1 MRFHHRLGGGLLT
14 VGLCLAW
21 AGAAPAQ
28 DAPAPTAE
36 QPKAGDAATPSSQDD
51 AKPAADAPAGRE
63 ARRGEGRGRRMDPQ
77 RMLDRMVAS
86 FAELNLS
93 DEQKAKVREIVDK
106 AKPKLEALAKETEG
120 KEPGE
125 RMAKVREVAQ
135 PIREELMGVLDET
148 QRQRLRERMEA
159 VRQPRGGRGGPQMIE
174 RMRENFGKLDLSNEQ
189 KKQVEALLSETEK
202 QIAAIRDE
210 AAKAP
215 AAAGGAGGETRAKF
229 RELMQANRKR
239 LNEILTPEQ
248 RQKLREMTP
257 RRDGGGAPGGAG
269 GGDAPAPQDP
279 PREPL

>member
-1 MRFHHRLGGGLLT
+1 MRFHQRLGGGLLT
-14 VGLCLAW
+14 VGLCLGW

-28 DAPAPTAE
+28 DAPTPAAE
-36 QPKAGDAATPSSQDD
+36 QPKSGDAATASSQDE

-125 RMAKVREVAQ
+125 RMAKVREVAE

-174 RMRENFGKLDLSNEQ
+174 RMRENFGKLDLSDEQ

-202 QIAAIRDE
+202 QIAAIRAE

-215 AAAGGAGGETRAKF
+215 ATGGAGSETRAKF

-257 RRDGGGAPGGAG
+257 RRDGGGAPGG
-269 GGDAPAPQDP
+269 GDAPAPQEP